1 MAGVKCRQCSAE
13 IADKAIVCYKCGTA
27 TTEPVFKAP
36 APSRSTPRSSW
47 IMIVVAVLLL
57 AAFVAYTNLATPGQS
72 PRAFSEVVIAIAVT
86 IVVLRAIVRRR
97 R

>member
-1 MAGVKCRQCSAE
+1 MCRQCGAE

-27 TTEPVFKAP
+27 TTEAVYKAP
-36 APSRSTPRSSW
+36 GAAPPTPRSSW
-47 IMIVVAVLLL
+47 IMIVVAVVLL
-57 AAFVAYTNLATPGQS
+57 AAFVAYTNLAAPGQS
-72 PRAFSEVVIAIAVT
+72 PRAFSEIVVAIAVT